1 MFIKIF
7 LAAWNFKVKRFL
19 RKFREVKNDSDNKNT
34 HELYV
39 KVVLFIAGQLIKK
52 IINVYFIGLS
62 FL

>member
-1 MFIKIF
+1 M
-7 LAAWNFKVKRFL
+7 KRFL
-19 RKFREVKNDSDNKNT
+19 RKFREVRNDSDNKNT
-34 HELYV
+34 HALYV